1 MSEGTC
7 KIMFPIAPKRTN
19 LFVDRLEASSELCTI
34 KTKVTARDSIK
45 KQREDAIMLWRHGF
59 SGTMQLQEEVFRTGL
74 TLTSTVPVSVQSL
87 RTTVQRNQSYLATS
101 PEKSKDVQRGPKM
114 SKDV

>member
-1 MSEGTC
+1 VYNKNKSYGERFYQETTGGC
-7 KIMFPIAPKRTN
+7 DYA
-19 LFVDRLEASSELCTI
+19 LEA
-34 KTKVTARDSIK
+34 
-45 KQREDAIMLWRHGF
+45 W
-59 SGTMQLQEEVFRTGL
+59 VFRNNAASGGTF
-74 TLTSTVPVSVQSL
+74 PVSVQSL